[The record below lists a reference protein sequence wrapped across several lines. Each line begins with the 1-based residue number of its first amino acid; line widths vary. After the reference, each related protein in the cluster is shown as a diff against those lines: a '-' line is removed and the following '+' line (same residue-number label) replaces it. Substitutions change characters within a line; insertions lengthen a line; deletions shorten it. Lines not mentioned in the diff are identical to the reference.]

1 MQREN
6 PPCPATLPTLMS
18 IRFAYRYLIVALL
31 FSIGICHSQTAPAP
45 EAPEK
50 KEESSKVRILCV
62 KGLVEGDEELM
73 LANKADGGKWKELGK
88 FTLRSPMISDWM
100 PVPDGLTYM
109 IRKKGEQISPLCSF
123 EMKKGLKKAIVVLL
137 PDQKNNLY
145 HVQVI
150 DPDNLGF
157 QKGKALVINYGNLQA
172 VVKIGS
178 STKTVDPGQQIVE
191 KIEADADGMFAL
203 MIGHV
208 DAERKIVVCYDHKV
222 SLNPD
227 TRKFI
232 LLFPDADTGL
242 RAMSL
247 SEFGPFE

>member
-1 MQREN
+1 
-6 PPCPATLPTLMS
+6 MS
-18 IRFAYRYLIVALL
+18 IRSTCRYLIVALL
-31 FSIGICHSQTAPAP
+31 LSIGICHSQTAPAP
-45 EAPEK
+45 ATPEKK
-50 KEESSKVRILCV
+50 KEESAKVRILCV
-62 KGLVEGDEELM
+62 KGLVEGEEELM
-73 LANKADGGKWKELGK
+73 LATKADDGKWKELGK
-88 FTLRSPMISDWM
+88 FTLRSPLITDWL
-100 PVPDGLTYM
+100 PVPEGLTYM
-109 IRKKGEQISPLCSF
+109 VRKKGEQMSPLGSF
-123 EMKKGLKKAIVVLL
+123 EMKNGLKRAVIVLL
-137 PDQKNNLY
+137 PDQKNNVY
-145 HVQVI
+145 RVQLI
-150 DPDNLGF
+150 DPANLGF

-172 VVKIGS
+172 VVKIGG
-178 STKTVDPGQQIVE
+178 STKTLPPGQQMVE

-208 DAERKIVVCYDHKV
+208 DNDKKIVVCYDHKV